1 MDEKGEEVCRLS
13 GKLKSVQSELAQMG
27 QREEESGKQMNS
39 LHSQIN
45 TLQQLKVNIS
55 EVSSKYP
62 MA

>member
-55 EVSSKYP
+55 EVFLK
-62 MA
+62 